1 MNDGHAAPVGA
12 GGIGPSTV
20 LGCRLAS
27 GFDDPKPAGSSL
39 VPDQFARA
47 RWAQCL
53 EMLDL
58 HGGVS
63 MGFLSY
69 PPKIGCRPYRPQN
82 LRTCK
87 EFGLPTYR
95 EPLVTSACFK
105 DTWAWVLPLVKKIS
119 RSWRSVG
126 TSKLRTWR

>member
-1 MNDGHAAPVGA
+1 MNDGQVAPVGM
-12 GGIGPSTV
+12 GGLGPSTV

-58 HGGVS
+58 HSGVF
-63 MGFLSY
+63 MGFLFH
-69 PPKIGCRPYRPQN
+69 PPKIG
-82 LRTCK
+82 
-87 EFGLPTYR
+87 
-95 EPLVTSACFK
+95 
-105 DTWAWVLPLVKKIS
+105 
-119 RSWRSVG
+119 
-126 TSKLRTWR
+126 